1 VHTGTT
7 KIQQC
12 FWQGGTL
19 VIVTDEGRIELT
31 SSEGIK
37 ALKSNT
43 WNEGASQLFESDDP
57 RRMALIQE
65 RISSLRD

>member
-1 VHTGTT
+1 MDSGTT
-7 KIQQC
+7 KVQQC
-12 FWQGGTL
+12 FWQGGKL
-19 VIVTDEGRIELT
+19 VIVTDEKRIELA

-43 WNEGASQLFESDDP
+43 WNEGTSQLFESDDP